1 MSTDEHNVGSPLK
14 PTTSKPAQRA
24 TEWEP
29 KLAHSTNARGASN
42 LLRHQ
47 HSFEARYSSIIQN
60 QIWETT
66 INKDVMERQLNE
78 YFPFAR
84 SASLTRNES
93 DSFHQLLNPTPES
106 INSAIKARSLGTT
119 PIKNRSAASL
129 EKFDTSEK
137 QITKN
142 MAEP

>member
-1 MSTDEHNVGSPLK
+1 MSTDEDTVGSPLK

-29 KLAHSTNARGASN
+29 KLAQNTNARGASN

-93 DSFHQLLNPTPES
+93 DSLYQLLNPMPES
-106 INSAIKARSLGTT
+106 SDGAMKARSLGTT
-119 PIKNRSAASL
+119 PIKNRSQASL
-129 EKFDTSEK
+129 EKFDTTEK
-137 QITKN
+137 QIRN
-142 MAEP
+142 NAEP

>member
-14 PTTSKPAQRA
+14 PSTSKPVLAQN
-24 TEWEP
+24 T
-29 KLAHSTNARGASN
+29 SARGASN

-93 DSFHQLLNPTPES
+93 DSFYQLLNPTPES
-106 INSAIKARSLGTT
+106 SNGAIKARSLGTT

-129 EKFDTSEK
+129 DKFDTSEK
-137 QITKN
+137 PITN
-142 MAEP
+142 NTAEP